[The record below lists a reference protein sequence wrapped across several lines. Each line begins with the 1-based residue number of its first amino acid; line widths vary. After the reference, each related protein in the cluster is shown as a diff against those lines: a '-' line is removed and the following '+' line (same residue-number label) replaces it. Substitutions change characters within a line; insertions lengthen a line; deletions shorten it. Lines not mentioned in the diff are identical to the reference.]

1 MLPVVE
7 PALRAPAYLPIN
19 VSMAREYLPANISD
33 GNIDVPGVYY
43 PGPRDKG
50 AGSQRHDGRPSSRSA
65 DIRGIWMF
73 PIECEEKKPAPV
85 KKQDQYP
92 FVRGA
97 SGWNSMK
104 LRKSAEAW
112 ASERSSPSSSMRS
125 RATRTP
131 GRDQEVDALLRR
143 VADLEA
149 ELDSVRMVPLEAS
162 RPPSLAQSSPALP
175 PLSAPSGRGPL

>member
-1 MLPVVE
+1 VPSGV
-7 PALRAPAYLPIN
+7 IN
-19 VSMAREYLPANISD
+19 

-50 AGSQRHDGRPSSRSA
+50 AGSQRHDGRPSSRAA

-73 PIECEEKKPAPV
+73 PIECEEKKSAPV
-85 KKQDQYP
+85 KKEQDQYH

-125 RATRTP
+125 LRKRTP
-131 GRDQEVDALLRR
+131 GRDQEVDALMRR

-149 ELDSVRMVPLEAS
+149 ELDSVRMVPLEA
-162 RPPSLAQSSPALP
+162 RRAQSSGALP